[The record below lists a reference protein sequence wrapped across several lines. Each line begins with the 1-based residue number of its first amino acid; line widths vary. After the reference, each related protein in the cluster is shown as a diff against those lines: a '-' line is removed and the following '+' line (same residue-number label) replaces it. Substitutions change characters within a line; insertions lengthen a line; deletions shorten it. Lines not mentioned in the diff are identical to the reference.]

1 MEEKGTGE
9 PMSFRRNDDGS
20 YELRTPAGPWEMG
33 PVVMYE
39 VGDNAPLYRF
49 SLGIHEALR
58 QIAELRAVKLPVL
71 LRQVLWVFA
80 RLRALNQE
88 GFVFEGPVGIFGPEV
103 LFADFEDVLI
113 PSSGPWDAGE
123 PGESCPIMM
132 IVTRETE
139 DFLFGL
145 ELAFDRS
152 RGEVLNQAGW
162 IFLALYEAINEGI
175 FPLML
180 RRGDEVIF
188 FEELLGTTATDLG
201 VAASDLM

>member
-1 MEEKGTGE
+1 
-9 PMSFRRNDDGS
+9 
-20 YELRTPAGPWEMG
+20 
-33 PVVMYE
+33 
-39 VGDNAPLYRF
+39 
-49 SLGIHEALR
+49 
-58 QIAELRAVKLPVL
+58 
-71 LRQVLWVFA
+71 VFA

-88 GFVFEGPVGIFGPEV
+88 GFVFVGPVSIFGPET

-113 PSSGPWDAGE
+113 PSPGPWDTSE
-123 PGESCPIMM
+123 PGEECPIMV
-132 IVTRETE
+132 IVTREIE
-139 DFLFGL
+139 EFLFGL

-162 IFLALYEAINEGI
+162 IFLGLYEAINEGI
-175 FPLML
+175 PVML

>member
-1 MEEKGTGE
+1 
-9 PMSFRRNDDGS
+9 MSFRRNTDGT
-20 YELRTPAGPWEMG
+20 YELETPAGPWEVG

-39 VGDNAPLYRF
+39 EGDKAPLYRF
-49 SLGIHEALR
+49 SQGILVALR
-58 QIAELRAVKLPVL
+58 QIAALRGVKLAAL
-71 LRQVLWVFA
+71 LRQVFWVFA

-88 GFVFEGPVGIFGPEV
+88 GFVFVGPVSIFGPET

-113 PSSGPWDAGE
+113 PSPGPWDTSE
-123 PGESCPIMM
+123 PGEECPIMV
-132 IVTRETE
+132 IVTREIE
-139 DFLFGL
+139 EFLFGL

-162 IFLALYEAINEGI
+162 IFLGLYEAINEGI
-175 FPLML
+175 PVML